1 MVLGDLVIKLNGF
14 ALQTMS
20 ESGIA
25 DQMRLTE
32 LILNDV
38 SLAFFFCHVDLVT
51 VCLDNKLLIKFK
63 FGSTLLAINYIYF
76 LSSYFLHAIV
86 LPLIL

>member
-38 SLAFFFCHVDLVT
+38 SLAKFFFCHVDLVT
-51 VCLDNKLLIKFK
+51 VCFDNILLIKFK
-63 FGSTLLAINYIYF
+63 FGSW
-76 LSSYFLHAIV
+76 
-86 LPLIL
+86 PLITYIFSAPISCLP

>member
-38 SLAFFFCHVDLVT
+38 SLAFFF
-51 VCLDNKLLIKFK
+51 
-63 FGSTLLAINYIYF
+63 
-76 LSSYFLHAIV
+76 LSC
-86 LPLIL
+86 